1 LTIGPASGLAWKK
14 KASGMRIRE
23 TIVAAGLLS
32 ITAATLAPRE
42 AAAQTPPVV
51 MRDKNWD
58 IVSNVTMVAGASIV
72 SLMPRVFFNDP
83 EATVGWK
90 GRWHISALAPIMSM
104 TALTLMVDISVKNA
118 IKTTRPGCTVD
129 GTVFPLTECA
139 SYGAPSTQSYAA
151 WGATGAGTG
160 IFLVDTIKYSDG
172 RFNVPYF
179 LGEVIAPLT
188 LSVLSSVGR
197 AVEPGTSQPYES
209 GGAIVAGALTGFA
222 SGLIVGGAY
231 ALLQKPSCGFG
242 NNVFCW

>member
-1 LTIGPASGLAWKK
+1 
-14 KASGMRIRE
+14 MRIRE

-51 MRDKNWD
+51 MRDKNWG
-58 IVSNVTMVAGASIV
+58 IVSNVTMVAGVSIV

-188 LSVLSSVGR
+188 LSVLSSISR
-197 AVEPGTSQPYES
+197 SVEPGALDFPHES
-209 GGAIVAGALTGFA
+209 AGAIAAGALTGFA

>member
-1 LTIGPASGLAWKK
+1 
-14 KASGMRIRE
+14 MRIRE

-42 AAAQTPPVV
+42 AAAQASPVT
-51 MRDKNWD
+51 RDKNWD

-72 SLMPRVFFNDP
+72 SLMPRVYFNDP

-118 IKTTRPGCTVD
+118 IKSPRPGCTTD
-129 GTVFPLTECA
+129 GTVFQITECA
-139 SYGAPSTQSYAA
+139 SFGAPSTQSYAA

-160 IFLVDTIKYSDG
+160 IFLIDTIKYSNG

-179 LGEVIAPLT
+179 FGEVIAPLT
-188 LSVLSSVGR
+188 LSVLSSIGR
-197 AVEPGTSQPYES
+197 SVETGIYRQYES
-209 GGAIVAGALTGFA
+209 GGAIAAGALTGFA

>member
-1 LTIGPASGLAWKK
+1 
-14 KASGMRIRE
+14 MRIRE

-58 IVSNVTMVAGASIV
+58 IVSNVTMIAGASIV
-72 SLMPRVFFNDP
+72 SLMPRVYYNDP

-129 GTVFPLTECA
+129 GTVYPLTECA
-139 SYGAPSTQSYAA
+139 SFGAPSTQSYAA

-160 IFLVDTIKYSDG
+160 IFLVDTLKYSDG

-188 LSVLSSVGR
+188 LSILSSVGR
-197 AVEPGTSQPYES
+197 AVEPGALDYPHES
-209 GGAIVAGALTGFA
+209 GGAIAAGALTGFA

>member
-1 LTIGPASGLAWKK
+1 
-14 KASGMRIRE
+14 MRIRE

-32 ITAATLAPRE
+32 LTAATLAPRE
-42 AAAQTPPVV
+42 AAAQSAPV

-72 SLMPRVFFNDP
+72 ALMPRVFYNDP

-118 IKTTRPGCTVD
+118 IKTTRPGCTVE

-139 SYGAPSTQSYAA
+139 SFGAPSTQSYAA

-172 RFNVPYF
+172 HFNVPYF
-179 LGEVIAPLT
+179 FGEIVAPFT
-188 LSVLSSVGR
+188 LSVLTSVAR
-197 AVEPGTSQPYES
+197 SVEPGITQPHES
-209 GGAIVAGALTGFA
+209 GGAIAAGALTGFA